1 MYHFGMESVV
11 TEEIK
16 QGLSTTFSG
25 LSAPTP
31 WPGANARLLG
41 LGVGLPIAPLVR
53 LSQFSAAEFERFTLE
68 WASDYLARQQY
79 VNEVQQ
85 RGGAGD
91 KGRDIVV
98 WLDPT
103 NVSPRRWHLYQCK
116 HYDTNLGLPKAGI
129 EIAKVIYYTFISDY
143 TAPEEYYFVTHKGVT
158 SPFQDLLDDPEKLK
172 QAIFSGWTSYAKTI
186 TTKYEIPLT
195 IELQSYIKKF
205 DFSIFRAKQ
214 PHELLEEHRKTSFHL
229 TVFGAPLIERD
240 PPEAPPSAVDPI
252 ETAYIEQLY
261 AVISHDIANPV
272 RTFADFEKSINHVKL
287 FERSRITFYCAEG
300 LKELAR
306 DQMANQTFFNTLLE
320 EFNDGLYYTYTDQ
333 EGTPSVRL
341 KSTVKAAQTLQLGAH
356 PLAAHV
362 TSKDRE
368 GMCHQLANNRVIDWC
383 NP

>member
-1 MYHFGMESVV
+1 MGVVVAGETKQSV
-11 TEEIK
+11 
-16 QGLSTTFSG
+16 GATFSE

-53 LSQFSAAEFERFTLE
+53 LAQFSAAEFERFTLE
-68 WASDYLARQQY
+68 WASDYLAKQQH

-98 WLDPT
+98 WLDPA
-103 NVSPRRWHLYQCK
+103 NVSPRRWFLYQCK
-116 HYDTNLGLPKAGI
+116 HYDANLGLSKAGV
-129 EIAKVIYYTFISDY
+129 EIAKVIFYTFVEDY
-143 TAPEEYYFVTHKGVT
+143 TVPEAYYFVTHKGVT
-158 SPFQDLLDDPEKLK
+158 SPFQDLLDDPDKLK
-172 QAIFSGWTSYAKTI
+172 HAILSGWTTYAKAVTS
-186 TTKYEIPLT
+186 KHDIPLT
-195 IELQSYIKKF
+195 TKLRDYIDKF

-214 PHELLEEHRKTSFHL
+214 PHDLLEEHSKTSFHL
-229 TVFGAPLIERD
+229 TVFGAPLIERI

-252 ETAYIEQLY
+252 ETVYVEQLY
-261 AVISHDIANPV
+261 AVISHDIARPV
-272 RTFADFEKSINHVKL
+272 QTLADFETSLSHVNL

-306 DQMANQTFFNTLLE
+306 DQMANQAYFNTLLG
-320 EFNDGLYYTYTDQ
+320 EFDDGLYYTYTDH
-333 EGTPSVRL
+333 EGMPLVRL
-341 KSTVKAAQTLQLGAH
+341 KSTVKAAQTLQLGSH

-368 GMCHQLANNRVIDWC
+368 GMCHQLANEKVIDWC

>member
-1 MYHFGMESVV
+1 MTG
-11 TEEIK
+11 EIK
-16 QGLSTTFSG
+16 QGINSSFSE
-25 LSAPTP
+25 LTIPSP

-41 LGVGLPIAPLVR
+41 LGVGLPIPPLSR
-53 LSQFSAAEFERFTLE
+53 LAQFSAAEFERFTLE
-68 WASDYLARQQY
+68 WASDYLAKQQF

-116 HYDTNLGLPKAGI
+116 HYDTNLGFSKAGI
-129 EIAKVIYYTFISDY
+129 EIAKVIYYTFINDY
-143 TAPEEYYFVTHKGVT
+143 TVPEEYYFVTHKGVT
-158 SPFQDLLDDPEKLK
+158 SPFQDLLDDPRKLK
-172 QAIFSGWTSYAKTI
+172 QAIISGWDNYAKAI
-186 TTKYEIPLT
+186 TSKCNIPLT
-195 IELQSYIKKF
+195 TELQRYIDAF

-214 PHELLEEHRKTSFHL
+214 PLQLLKEHSNTSFHL

-252 ETAYIEQLY
+252 ETVYIGQLY
-261 AVISHDIANPV
+261 AVISNDIANPV
-272 RTFADFEKSINHVKL
+272 RTFADFEMSIRHVKL
-287 FERSRITFYCAEG
+287 FKRSRITFYCAEG

-306 DQMANQTFFNTLLE
+306 DQMANQIFFDTLLD
-320 EFNDGLYYTYTDQ
+320 EFDNGLYYTYSELQ
-333 EGTPSVRL
+333 GTPLTRL
-341 KSTVKAAQTLQLGAH
+341 KSTVQAAQLLQLGAH
-356 PLAAHV
+356 PLAIHV

-368 GMCHQLANNRVIDWC
+368 GMCHQLANNKVIDWC

>member
-1 MYHFGMESVV
+1 MVED
-11 TEEIK
+11 IK
-16 QGLSTTFSG
+16 QRSDSTLSG

-53 LSQFSAAEFERFTLE
+53 LAQFSAAEFERFTLE
-68 WASDYLARQQY
+68 WALGYLAKQQY
-79 VNEVQQ
+79 INEVQQ

-98 WLDPT
+98 WLDPA

-116 HYDTNLGLPKAGI
+116 HYDTNLGLPKAGG
-129 EIAKVIYYTFISDY
+129 EIAKVIFYTFSGDY
-143 TAPEEYYFVTHKGVT
+143 TVPEEYYFVTHKGVT
-158 SPFQDLLDDPEKLK
+158 SPFQDLLDAPEMLK
-172 QAIFSGWTSYAKTI
+172 HAILSGWMTYAKAI
-186 TTKYEIPLT
+186 TSKHDIQLT
-195 IELQSYIKKF
+195 SELRSYIEAF

-214 PHELLEEHRKTSFHL
+214 PHDLLEEHSKTSFHL

-252 ETAYIEQLY
+252 ETVYIQKLY
-261 AVISHDIANPV
+261 AVISNDIAKPV
-272 RTFADFEKSINHVKL
+272 LAFTDFESSINHVKL

-306 DQMANQTFFNTLLE
+306 DQMANQTFFNTLLG
-320 EFNDGLYYTYTDQ
+320 EFDDGLYYTYSDH
-333 EGTPSVRL
+333 EGTPLVRL
-341 KSTVKAAQTLQLGAH
+341 KNTVKASQTLQLGAH
-356 PLAAHV
+356 PLAVHV

-368 GMCHQLANNRVIDWC
+368 GICHQLVNNKVIDWC

>member
-1 MYHFGMESVV
+1 MVVEETKQSVV
-11 TEEIK
+11 E
-16 QGLSTTFSG
+16 TFSG
-25 LSAPTP
+25 LTAPTP

-41 LGVGLPIAPLVR
+41 LGVGLPLAPLVR
-53 LSQFSAAEFERFTLE
+53 LAQFSAAEFERFTLE
-68 WASDYLARQQY
+68 WASDYLARQQN

-98 WLDPT
+98 WLDPV

-116 HYDTNLGLPKAGI
+116 HYDANLGLTKAGV
-129 EIAKVIYYTFISDY
+129 EIAKVIFYTFIGDY

-158 SPFQDLLDDPEKLK
+158 SPFQDLLDYPDKLK
-172 QAIFSGWTSYAKTI
+172 QAILSGWTAYAKAVTS
-186 TTKYEIPLT
+186 KHDIPLT
-195 IELQSYIKKF
+195 TELRNYIETF

-214 PHELLEEHRKTSFHL
+214 PHDLLEEHSKTSFHL
-229 TVFGAPLIERD
+229 TVFGAPLIERI

-252 ETAYIEQLY
+252 ETVYIERLY
-261 AVISHDIANPV
+261 AVISHDTASQVLTP
-272 RTFADFEKSINHVKL
+272 ADFEKYLSHVKL

-306 DQMANQTFFNTLLE
+306 DQMANQAFFNTLLG
-320 EFNDGLYYTYTDQ
+320 EFDDGLYYTYSDY
-333 EGTPSVRL
+333 EGTPLVRL
-341 KSTVKAAQTLQLGAH
+341 KNTVKAAQTLQLGSH

-368 GMCHQLANNRVIDWC
+368 GMCHQLANEKVIDWC

>member
-1 MYHFGMESVV
+1 MKLTEKTLMYHFGMESVV

-158 SPFQDLLDDPEKLK
+158 SPFQDLLDDPENSSRRFFQDGRLMPKR
-172 QAIFSGWTSYAKTI
+172 
-186 TTKYEIPLT
+186 
-195 IELQSYIKKF
+195 LQQNMKF
-205 DFSIFRAKQ
+205 PDNR
-214 PHELLEEHRKTSFHL
+214 
-229 TVFGAPLIERD
+229 
-240 PPEAPPSAVDPI
+240 
-252 ETAYIEQLY
+252 
-261 AVISHDIANPV
+261 
-272 RTFADFEKSINHVKL
+272 
-287 FERSRITFYCAEG
+287 
-300 LKELAR
+300 
-306 DQMANQTFFNTLLE
+306 
-320 EFNDGLYYTYTDQ
+320 
-333 EGTPSVRL
+333 
-341 KSTVKAAQTLQLGAH
+341 
-356 PLAAHV
+356 
-362 TSKDRE
+362 TSK
-368 GMCHQLANNRVIDWC
+368 LY
-383 NP
+383 

>member
-1 MYHFGMESVV
+1 MVV
-11 TEEIK
+11 EEIK
-16 QGLSTTFSG
+16 QGLGST
-25 LSAPTP
+25 LSELSVPTP

-53 LSQFSAAEFERFTLE
+53 LAQFSAAEFERFTLE
-68 WASDYLARQQY
+68 WASDYLAKQQY

-98 WLDPT
+98 WLDP
-103 NVSPRRWHLYQCK
+103 VDVLPRRWYLYQCK
-116 HYDTNLGLPKAGI
+116 HYDANLGLPKAGV
-129 EIAKVIYYTFISDY
+129 EIAKVIFYTFSGDY

-158 SPFQDLLDDPEKLK
+158 SPFQDLLDTPEKLK
-172 QAIFSGWTSYAKTI
+172 QAILSGWTTYAKAI
-186 TTKYEIPLT
+186 TSKHDIPLT
-195 IELQSYIKKF
+195 IELRSYIETF

-214 PHELLEEHRKTSFHL
+214 PHDLLEEHRKTSFHL
-229 TVFGAPLIERD
+229 TIFGAPLIERD

-252 ETAYIEQLY
+252 ETVYIQQLY
-261 AVISHDIANPV
+261 AVISNDIANPV
-272 RTFADFEKSINHVKL
+272 RTFSDFENSISHVKL

-306 DQMANQTFFNTLLE
+306 DQMANQTFFNTLLG
-320 EFNDGLYYTYTDQ
+320 EFNDGLYYTYSDH
-333 EGTPSVRL
+333 EGTPLVRL

-356 PLAAHV
+356 PLAVHV

-368 GMCHQLANNRVIDWC
+368 GICHQLANDKVIDWC